1 MTSKPE
7 ATTVLIVDDESAFSN
22 ALREV
27 LQHGGLSVSVAS
39 DGVEALRSLEESPS
53 AVVITDLNMPQMGGA
68 ELIREARDRGLS
80 ADFVVC
86 TGYPTE
92 ASRLEA
98 QRLDVAR
105 YFTKPVK
112 LDELKTVV
120 RDLLTERNAG

>member
-68 ELIREARDRGLS
+68 ELIREA
-80 ADFVVC
+80 
-86 TGYPTE
+86 
-92 ASRLEA
+92 SRLEA